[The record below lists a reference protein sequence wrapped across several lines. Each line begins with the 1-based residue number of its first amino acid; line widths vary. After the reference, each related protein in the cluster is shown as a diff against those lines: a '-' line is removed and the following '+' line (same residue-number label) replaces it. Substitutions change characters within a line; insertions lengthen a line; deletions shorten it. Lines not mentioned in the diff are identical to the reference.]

1 MTAADF
7 LAQSS
12 EDPGLALPFP
22 AGFLWGSATAAY
34 QIEGAVAEDGRTPSI
49 WDTFS
54 HTPGRTLDGDTGDV
68 AADHYHRYR
77 EDVALM
83 SELGIAAYRFSTS
96 WSRVIPGGSGPVNAK
111 GLDFYSRLVD
121 ALLEHEIAPV
131 ITLYHWDLPQELE
144 DAGGW
149 TNRATSERFAEYAAV
164 MAGALGDRVTTW
176 TTFNEPWCS
185 SFLGYSAGVHA
196 PGRHEPAAALS
207 AVHHLLLAHGLA
219 IGELR
224 SALPAEAHTSITLNL
239 HVVRPATESAA
250 DLDAAR
256 QIDGLANRV
265 WLDPI
270 SKGSYPADVLED
282 TRAITDWSFVQPGD
296 LEIIA
301 RPIDLLGVNYYTP
314 TLVRRYDGVGPKASA
329 DGPGKGGETWP
340 GASSV
345 EFLPQE
351 GQHTEMDW
359 VVDPSGLYDLLMR
372 LHRELPGLPL
382 MMTENGAAF
391 VDVVEADGAV
401 HDPDRLSYV
410 RRHLVAVQNAITDGA
425 DVRGYFVWSLMD
437 NFEWAYGYSKR
448 FGIVRVDFDT
458 QARTVKDSGR
468 FYAEVVRDNAVPSA

>member
-1 MTAADF
+1 MTAAE
-7 LAQSS
+7 LAPAG
-12 EDPGLALPFP
+12 EDAGIRLPFP
-22 AGFLWGSATAAY
+22 TNFLWGAATAAY
-34 QIEGAVAEDGRTPSI
+34 QIEGGATEDGRTPSI

-54 HTPGRTLDGDTGDV
+54 HTPGRTLNGESGDV

-77 EDVALM
+77 EDVDLM
-83 SELGIAAYRFSTS
+83 AELGLQAYRFSAS
-96 WSRVIPGGSGPVNAK
+96 WSRVIPGGSGAVNAR

-121 ALLEHEIAPV
+121 SLLEKSIQPV

-149 TNRATSERFAEYAAV
+149 TNRATAERFAEYAAV
-164 MAGALGDRVTTW
+164 MAAALGDRIAMW

-196 PGRHEPAAALS
+196 PGREEPASALS

-219 IGELR
+219 VGELR
-224 SALPAEAHTSITLNL
+224 SALPAEAKTSITLNL
-239 HVVRPATESAA
+239 HVVRPETDSPA
-250 DLDAAR
+250 DVNAAR

-270 SKGSYPADVLED
+270 FKGSYPADVLDD
-282 TRAITDWSFVQPGD
+282 TKDITDWSFVQPGD
-296 LEIIA
+296 LEIIS

-314 TLVRRYDGVGPKASA
+314 TLVSAWSGEGERAKA
-329 DGPGKGGETWP
+329 DGHKSGGETWP
-340 GASSV
+340 GASMV
-345 EFLPQE
+345 QFLPQA

-359 VVDPSGLYDLLMR
+359 VVDPTGLYDLLMR
-372 LHRELPGLPL
+372 LHRELPDLPL

-391 VDVVEADGAV
+391 VDAVEADGSV
-401 HDPDRLSYV
+401 HDPDRVNYI
-410 RRHLVAVQNAITDGA
+410 RGHLAAVQNAITDGA

-448 FGIVRVDFDT
+448 FGVVRVDFDT
-458 QARTVKDSGR
+458 QLRTVKDSGR
-468 FYAEVVRDNAVPSA
+468 FYADVVKDNSVPSA

>member
-1 MTAADF
+1 MTTTESAIQGR
-7 LAQSS
+7 LS
-12 EDPGLALPFP
+12 FP
-22 AGFLWGSATAAY
+22 PGFLWGAATAAY
-34 QIEGAVAEDGRTPSI
+34 QIEGAATEDGRTASI

-54 HTPGRTLDGDTGDV
+54 HTRGRTLNGESGDI
-68 AADHYHRYR
+68 AADHYHRYGS
-77 EDVALM
+77 DVALM
-83 SELGIAAYRFSTS
+83 TELGLAAYRFSSS
-96 WSRVIPGGSGPVNAK
+96 WSRVIPGGAGQVNQK

-121 ALLEHEIAPV
+121 SLLAASIKPV

-149 TNRATSERFAEYAAV
+149 TNRATAERFAEYASV
-164 MAGALGDRVTTW
+164 MAGALGDRIPTW

-196 PGRHEPAAALS
+196 PGRQEPASALS

-219 IGELR
+219 VGELR
-224 SALPAEAHTSITLNL
+224 SALPAEAQLSITLNL
-239 HVVRPATESAA
+239 HVVRPETDSAENF
-250 DLDAAR
+250 DAAR

-265 WLDPI
+265 WLDPLF
-270 SKGSYPADVLED
+270 KGSYPEDVLAD
-282 TRAITDWSFVQPGD
+282 TREITDWSFVQPGD
-296 LEIIA
+296 LEVIS
-301 RPIDLLGVNYYTP
+301 RPLDLLGVNYYTP
-314 TLVRRYDGVGPKASA
+314 TLVRRYDGTGPKASA
-329 DGPGKGGETWP
+329 DGHGKGGETWP

-372 LHRELPGLPL
+372 LHRELPDLPL

-391 VDVVEADGAV
+391 VDVVEEDGAV
-401 HDPDRLSYV
+401 HDPDRVNYV
-410 RRHLVAVQNAITDGA
+410 RGHLAAVQNAITDGA

-448 FGIVRVDFDT
+448 FGVIRVDFDT
-458 QARTVKDSGR
+458 QERTVKDSGR
-468 FYAEVVRDNAVPSA
+468 FYADVVRENSVPSA